1 MHLQNQSLTTLLPLP
16 FLFLPKPTKPHQ
28 FTTSKQQDPPA
39 THVVGS
45 SNDKPFPAEVSRTI
59 MELSS
64 VGTLST
70 PTPDGWPLSV
80 GVRYAV
86 DDDGTPVLCL
96 SDSYRQFSVDKR
108 SSLHVQLEQ
117 SGMRTPQCTI
127 QGSLDKPEDTKVLK
141 VKKNPVLDSSGAESL
156 RMVFFLHSWKIV
168 F

>member
-1 MHLQNQSLTTLLPLP
+1 MKCSLSTV
-16 FLFLPKPTKPHQ
+16 
-28 FTTSKQQDPPA
+28 SAEPA

-59 MELSS
+59 MESSS

-108 SSLHVQLEQ
+108 SSLHVQV
-117 SGMRTPQCTI
+117 I
-127 QGSLDKPEDTKVLK
+127 QFNSLI
-141 VKKNPVLDSSGAESL
+141 L
-156 RMVFFLHSWKIV
+156 RFAKS
-168 F
+168 

>member
-1 MHLQNQSLTTLLPLP
+1 
-16 FLFLPKPTKPHQ
+16 
-28 FTTSKQQDPPA
+28 
-39 THVVGS
+39 
-45 SNDKPFPAEVSRTI
+45 
-59 MELSS
+59 MESSS